1 MKIKH
6 LFLGFVIGAVIF
18 SAIPIKAAIEEYVL
32 YKADYKI
39 MVDGNEYADQEL
51 PILNYKG
58 NTYIPLRK
66 VSDLLGVKLNWNAEL
81 GQAEITKTT
90 IEGVNTME
98 TQTTTIKFTSLRE
111 IGMKYGLVIGSKGDD
126 KLHIQKGDFEI
137 IIDNLDLPTEGQK
150 VVKTNKGN
158 LTIRRSEG
166 SYDFIIDE
174 LKAIGLIE

>member
-18 SAIPIKAAIEEYVL
+18 STIPIKAAIEEYVL

-81 GQAEITKTT
+81 GQAEITKSSS
-90 IEGVNTME
+90 EQGVNTMA
-98 TQTTTIKFTSLRE
+98 TTNIDLTKWISLRDFARTYPDAYN
-111 IGMKYGLVIGSKGDD
+111 KYIRAIQDQFRNSEYPTGEFSVESSMGPIRALFGNYTNYLNIDD
-126 KLHIQKGDFEI
+126 LKKL
-137 IIDNLDLPTEGQK
+137 
-150 VVKTNKGN
+150 
-158 LTIRRSEG
+158 
-166 SYDFIIDE
+166 
-174 LKAIGLIE
+174 GLIK